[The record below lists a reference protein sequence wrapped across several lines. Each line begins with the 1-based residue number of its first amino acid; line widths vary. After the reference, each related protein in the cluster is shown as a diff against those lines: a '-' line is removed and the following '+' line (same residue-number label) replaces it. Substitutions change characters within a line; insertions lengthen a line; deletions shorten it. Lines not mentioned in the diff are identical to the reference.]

1 MAAIRLH
8 TRTVPIFRIM
18 EPTSIEEALA
28 VAETALAR
36 GEGLSGTGFW
46 KAVARV
52 KSEPDMVDRY
62 ADRIAAVD
70 RAAFERWALLKVP
83 IGIGTTLAI
92 IATIVGLGLI
102 GGSYY
107 TEGEMVTVLLF
118 YAGFGVLLVT
128 THGLGH
134 LLVGRMVGIRFT
146 HWFIGTIARPQPGV
160 KVDYAS
166 YLRTPP
172 TARAWMH
179 ASGALA
185 TKAVPFLLLGA
196 IFAAGLPAWAIWL
209 LVAIGVVMIST
220 DILWSTKSSDWMKFK
235 RERSFAQ
242 PS

>member
-8 TRTVPIFRIM
+8 TRTVPILRLM

-28 VAETALAR
+28 AAETALAR

-52 KSEPDMVDRY
+52 KADPDLVDHY

-92 IATIVGLGLI
+92 VATAVGLGLI
-102 GGSYY
+102 GWSYY
-107 TEGEMVTVLLF
+107 TESELVTVLLF
-118 YAGFGVLLVT
+118 YAGFAALLVT

-172 TARAWMH
+172 MSRAWMH
-179 ASGALA
+179 ASGAIA
-185 TKAVPFLLLGA
+185 TKAMPFLLLGA
-196 IFAAGLPAWAIWL
+196 VFAAGLPAWAIWL
-209 LVAIGVVMIST
+209 LVAVGVVMIVT
-220 DILWSTKSSDWMKFK
+220 DIAWSTKSSDWMKFR
-235 RERSFAQ
+235 RERAFAQ
-242 PS
+242 AP